1 MSAQGPSWRTLRWS
15 IPDLG
20 RILLRPLFARMCV
33 VRLAGVISASCE
45 ALLPSLCLHCGEAI
59 AGDQL
64 GLCGACWPT
73 VVPRA
78 GAACPRCAA
87 PCDAELATCLSCQG
101 QAPAQHGTVAWGEYD
116 GALRSAVLGLKAR
129 GRDELAEPLGRRL
142 AARIAVADWA
152 HDVELIGHIP
162 SHPLRSLRRGWPA
175 AASLARVVGRE
186 LGLPV
191 RTLLKRRGLRRQTG
205 RSRAERAA
213 LPRRAFCAAGSVRG
227 QRLLIVDD
235 VTTTGTTLS
244 RAAEVLLAAGADSVF
259 CAAMAV
265 TPDSRRAT

>member
-1 MSAQGPSWRTLRWS
+1 
-15 IPDLG
+15 
-20 RILLRPLFARMCV
+20 MCV
-33 VRLAGVISASCE
+33 VRLAGVISESCE
-45 ALLPSLCLHCGEAI
+45 ALLPCLCLHCGEAI

-78 GAACPRCAA
+78 GAACPLCAA
-87 PCDAELATCLSCQG
+87 PCDGELAVCLNCQG

-152 HDVELIGHIP
+152 DDVELICHIP
-162 SHPLRSLRRGWPA
+162 SHPLRTLRRGWPA

-213 LPRRAFCAAGSVRG
+213 LPRRAFRAAGSVRG
-227 QRLLIVDD
+227 RRLLIVDD

-244 RAAEVLLAAGADSVF
+244 RAAETLLAALPETA
-259 CAAMAV
+259 
-265 TPDSRRAT
+265 

>member
-1 MSAQGPSWRTLRWS
+1 
-15 IPDLG
+15 
-20 RILLRPLFARMCV
+20 

-87 PCDAELATCLSCQG
+87 PCDGELAVCLSCQG
-101 QAPAQHGTVAWGEYD
+101 HAPAQHGTVAWGEYD

-129 GRDELAEPLGRRL
+129 GRDELAEPLGQRL
-142 AARIAVADWA
+142 AARIAVADWG
-152 HDVELIGHIP
+152 HDVELICHIP
-162 SHPLRSLRRGWPA
+162 SHPLRTLRRGWPA
-175 AASLARVVGRE
+175 AASLTRVVGRE

-213 LPRRAFCAAGSVRG
+213 LPRRAFRAAGSVRG
-227 QRLLIVDD
+227 RRLLIVDD

-244 RAAEVLLAAGADSVF
+244 RAAETLLAAGADSVF

-265 TPDSRRAT
+265 TPDSRRTT